1 MTSSTYTADTYEVV
15 GEGCM
20 STAAHERHLGYIP
33 DHETKVDL
41 LRNEAI
47 ATTVINLITRSDD
60 RPITIGVHGYWG
72 AGKSS
77 VLEMIAARFPD
88 QGKDT
93 LIIRYNGWQFQG
105 FEDAKIALI
114 EGIVQDLI
122 ENRSLATKA
131 ADQVRNILKRIEW
144 LKVAKRTGG
153 LAFNLLTGMPSPD
166 QISDIIGFVGSKLGS
181 PAEMLTK
188 ENAEAVVEEAKGY
201 WKEKGESPSVPNEI
215 RAFRAAFKDLM
226 AAANIKKL
234 VVLVDDLD
242 RCLPETAIETLEAIR
257 LFVMLPNTAFVI
269 GADENMIKYAV
280 TKHFPNLP
288 EGEVAAEYPRA
299 YLEKLIQVPFRI
311 PSMGDA
317 ETRTYLT
324 LLVVG
329 SIIGET
335 SNEFENLLKTAT
347 DYMSKPW
354 EQKSISEAEVRKA
367 LEDRYDEQIK
377 SAVIT
382 VHQIAPVLATGTS
395 GNPRHVKRFVN
406 ALNLRLQVS
415 EARGF
420 GDAIDQA
427 VLAKI
432 MLAEYFLPETM
443 FNLIARE
450 VAASLDGKSPSLGEL
465 EQAVFGARDE
475 PAADEKEA
483 KAALAPIATGVVL
496 QWTADAKIR
505 RWAETLPAL
514 ANVSLKPYLFVIN
527 DVKNHTASAALLDP
541 HLLEIVVKLNEGSFS
556 AKSISKDLRAL
567 SPPESGKVYD
577 EARLRL
583 LSATDLMTKPPLFEG
598 IVTFVETLQHFESR
612 YLDLLEEL
620 QPSKISGWI
629 ASGHDAAVKSAAGQA
644 RLVAVLDKWSK
655 SSNPALRGFASQA
668 HKLKAGK

>member
-1 MTSSTYTADTYEVV
+1 MTSSTYTIGTYEVV

-114 EGIVQDLI
+114 EGIVHDLI

-181 PAEMLTK
+181 PVEMLTK
-188 ENAEAVVEEAKGY
+188 ENAEAVAEEAKGY
-201 WKEKGESPSVPNEI
+201 WKEKGESPSVPSEI

-226 AAANIKKL
+226 AAAGIRKL

-280 TKHFPNLP
+280 TRHFPNLP

-311 PSMGDA
+311 PSMGHA

-335 SNEFENLLKTAT
+335 SKEFEKLLKTAT

-354 EQKSISEAEVRKA
+354 EQKSISEAEVRMA
-367 LEDRYDEQIK
+367 LGDSYDDKIK
-377 SAVIT
+377 SVVIT

-450 VAASLDGKSPSLGEL
+450 VASSLDGLSPSLGEL
-465 EQAVFGARDE
+465 EREVVG
-475 PAADEKEA
+475 A
-483 KAALAPIATGVVL
+483 KAEDTADKEDAKPVPLPGATGDVI
-496 QWTADAKIR
+496 QWTADTKIR

-514 ANVSLKPYLFVIN
+514 ADVSLKPYLFVIN

-556 AKSISKDLRAL
+556 AKSISKELKAL
-567 SPPESGKVYD
+567 SSTESGKVFD

-583 LSATDLMTKPPLFEG
+583 LSAPDMTAKPPLFEG
-598 IVTFVETLQHFESR
+598 IVTFVETLPHFEGR

-620 QPSKISGWI
+620 QPAKISGWI
-629 ASGHDAAVKSAAGQA
+629 SSGHDGAVKSAAGQA
-644 RLVAVLDKWSK
+644 RLVAVLEKWSK
-655 SSNPALRGFASQA
+655 SSNAALKIFASQA
-668 HKLKAGK
+668 HKLKAHK

>member
-1 MTSSTYTADTYEVV
+1 
-15 GEGCM
+15 M
-20 STAAHERHLGYIP
+20 SIAAHGRHLGYIP

-60 RPITIGVHGYWG
+60 RPVTIGVHGYWG

-114 EGIVQDLI
+114 EGIVHDLI

-166 QISDIIGFVGSKLGS
+166 QISEIIGFVGSKLGS
-181 PAEMLTK
+181 PVEMLTK

-226 AAANIKKL
+226 AAAGIKKL

-311 PSMGDA
+311 PSMGHA

-335 SNEFENLLKTAT
+335 SNRFENLLKTAT

-354 EQKSISEAEVRKA
+354 EQKSISEADVRRA
-367 LEDRYDEQIK
+367 LEDLYDEQIK

-406 ALNLRLQVS
+406 ALSLRLQVS

-420 GDAIDQA
+420 GDAIEQA

-450 VAASLDGKSPSLGEL
+450 VASSLDGRSPSLGEL
-465 EQAVFGARDE
+465 EQAVLGAREE
-475 PAADEKEA
+475 PAADDEQA
-483 KAALAPIATGVVL
+483 KAAPAPTATGDVL

-514 ANVSLKPYLFVIN
+514 ADVSLKPYLFVIN
-527 DVKNHTASAALLDP
+527 DVKNHTASSAVLDP

-556 AKSISKDLRAL
+556 AKSINKDLRAL
-567 SPPESGKVYD
+567 SPTESGKIYD

-583 LSATDLMTKPPLFEG
+583 LSAPDLMTKPPLFEG

-629 ASGHDAAVKSAAGQA
+629 ASGHDVAVKSAAGQA

-655 SSNPALRGFASQA
+655 SPNPALKGFASQA

>member
-1 MTSSTYTADTYEVV
+1 MSEAADK
-15 GEGCM
+15 
-20 STAAHERHLGYIP
+20 SHLAYIP

-47 ATTVINLITRSDD
+47 ANTVINLIRRSDD

-88 QGKDT
+88 QDKDT
-93 LIIRYNGWQFQG
+93 LVIRYNGWQFQG

-114 EGIVQDLI
+114 EGIVHDLI
-122 ENRSLATKA
+122 ENRSLTTKA
-131 ADQVRNILKRIEW
+131 ADQVRNILKRIDW

-153 LAFNLLTGMPSPD
+153 LAFNLATGMPSPD
-166 QISDIIGFVGSKLGS
+166 QIHDIIGFVGSKFGS
-181 PAEMLTK
+181 PAELLTK
-188 ENAEAVVEEAKGY
+188 ENAQTVVDEAKVY
-201 WKEKGESPSVPNEI
+201 WKEKGESPSVPSEI
-215 RAFRAAFKDLM
+215 RAFRAAFNDLM
-226 AAANIKKL
+226 DAADIKKL
-234 VVLVDDLD
+234 IVLVDDLD

-311 PSMGDA
+311 PSMGHA

-329 SIIGET
+329 SIVGEKT
-335 SNEFENLLKTAT
+335 KGFEKLLKTAT
-347 DYMSKPW
+347 EYMSKPW
-354 EQKSISEAEVRKA
+354 EQKSISEAEVQAA
-367 LEDRYDEQIK
+367 LGNDYDDRIK

-382 VHQIAPVLATGTS
+382 VHQIAPVLATGTN

-415 EARGF
+415 DARGF

-432 MLAEYFLPETM
+432 MLAEYFLPEAM

-450 VAASLDGKSPSLGEL
+450 VASSLDGRSASVGDL
-465 EQAVFGARDE
+465 ERAVIGINEAEKDE
-475 PAADEKEA
+475 EDA
-483 KAALAPIATGVVL
+483 KATSAASASADVL
-496 QWTADAKIR
+496 QWSADTKIR
-505 RWAETLPAL
+505 RWAETSPAL
-514 ANVSLKPYLFVIN
+514 SEIPLKPYLFVIN

-541 HLLEIVVKLNEGSFS
+541 HLLEIVVKLNDGSFS
-556 AKSISKDLRAL
+556 AKSISKEIIAL
-567 SPPESGKVYD
+567 SPTESSKVFD

-583 LSATDLMTKPPLFEG
+583 LSAPDLMAKPPLFEG
-598 IVTFVETLQHFESR
+598 IVTFVETLQHFEAR

-620 QPSKISGWI
+620 QTSKISGWI
-629 ASGHDAAVKSAAGQA
+629 ASGHDGPVKSAAGQA
-644 RLVAVLDKWSK
+644 RLLAVLEKWSK
-655 SSNPALRGFASQA
+655 SPNPALKGFASQA
-668 HKLKAGK
+668 HKLRAGK

>member
-1 MTSSTYTADTYEVV
+1 
-15 GEGCM
+15 M
-20 STAAHERHLGYIP
+20 SEAAHERHLGYIP

-47 ATTVINLITRSDD
+47 AKTVINLITLSDD

-93 LIIRYNGWQFQG
+93 LVIRYNGWQFQG

-114 EGIVQDLI
+114 EGIVHDLI

-131 ADQVRNILKRIEW
+131 ADQVRNILQRIDW
-144 LKVAKRTGG
+144 LKIAKRTGG
-153 LAFNLLTGMPSPD
+153 LAFNLATGLPSPD
-166 QISDIIGFVGSKLGS
+166 QLSDIVGFIGSKLGS
-181 PAEMLTK
+181 PAEVLTK
-188 ENAEAVVEEAKGY
+188 ENAEAVVERAKGY
-201 WKEKGESPSVPNEI
+201 WKEKGESPSVPSEI

-226 AAANIKKL
+226 TAAGIKKL

-311 PSMGDA
+311 PSMGHA

-335 SNEFENLLKTAT
+335 SKGFEKLLKTAT

-354 EQKSISEAEVRKA
+354 EQKSISEAEVREA
-367 LEDRYDEQIK
+367 LGNGYNDQVK

-382 VHQIAPVLATGTS
+382 VHQIAPVLATGTN

-427 VLAKI
+427 FLAKI

-450 VAASLDGKSPSLGEL
+450 VASSPDGRSPSLGEL
-465 EQAVFGARDE
+465 ERAVIGAKE
-475 PAADEKEA
+475 EEAADEDDA
-483 KAALAPIATGVVL
+483 KAGPSPTATGDVL
-496 QWTADAKIR
+496 QWTADTKIR

-514 ANVSLKPYLFVIN
+514 ADVPLKPYLFVIN

-541 HLLEIVVKLNEGSFS
+541 HLMEIVVKLNEGSFS
-556 AKSISKDLRAL
+556 AKSISKELKAL
-567 SPPESGKVYD
+567 SPTESGKVFD

-583 LSATDLMTKPPLFEG
+583 LSAPDLMTKTPLFEG
-598 IVTFVETLQHFESR
+598 IVTFVETLQHFEGR

-629 ASGHDAAVKSAAGQA
+629 SSGHDGAVKSAAGQA
-644 RLVAVLDKWSK
+644 RLVAVLEKWSK
-655 SSNPALRGFASQA
+655 SPNAALKIFASQA
-668 HKLKAGK
+668 HKLKAAK

>member
-1 MTSSTYTADTYEVV
+1 MSGTA
-15 GEGCM
+15 
-20 STAAHERHLGYIP
+20 HKRHLGYIP

-47 ATTVINLITRSDD
+47 AATVINLISRSDE

-93 LIIRYNGWQFQG
+93 LVIRYNGWQFQG

-114 EGIVQDLI
+114 EGIVHDLI

-131 ADQVRNILKRIEW
+131 VEEVRNILKRIDW
-144 LKVAKRTGG
+144 LKIAKRTGG
-153 LAFNLLTGMPSPD
+153 LAFNLATGLPSPD
-166 QISDIIGFVGSKLGS
+166 QLSDIVGFIGSKLGS
-181 PAEMLTK
+181 PADVLSK

-201 WKEKGESPSVPNEI
+201 LKEKGESPSVPSEI
-215 RAFRAAFKDLM
+215 RAFRAAFQDLM
-226 AAANIKKL
+226 KAAKIKKL

-311 PSMGDA
+311 PSMGHA

-329 SIIGET
+329 SIIGEA
-335 SNEFENLLKTAT
+335 SEGFEKLLTTAS
-347 DYMSKPW
+347 DYMSRPW
-354 EQKSISEAEVRKA
+354 EQKSISESDVREA
-367 LEDRYDEQIK
+367 LGNAYDDQIK
-377 SAVIT
+377 DAVLT
-382 VHQIAPVLATGTS
+382 VHQIAPVLATGTN
-395 GNPRHVKRFVN
+395 GNPRHAKRFVN
-406 ALNLRLQVS
+406 ALNLRLQIS

-420 GDAIDQA
+420 GDSIDQA

-450 VAASLDGKSPSLGEL
+450 VASSLDGRSPSLGEL
-465 EQAVFGARDE
+465 EREVLE
-475 PAADEKEA
+475 NKEETGEEETV
-483 KAALAPIATGVVL
+483 APSPPTTTGDVL
-496 QWTADAKIR
+496 QWTADTKIR

-514 ANVSLKPYLFVIN
+514 AGVALKPYLFVIN

-541 HLLEIVVKLNEGSFS
+541 HLLGIVVKLNEGTFS
-556 AKSISKDLRAL
+556 AKSISKDLKAL
-567 SPPESGKVYD
+567 GPTESGKVFD

-583 LSATDLMTKPPLFEG
+583 LASPDLMTKPPLFEG
-598 IVTFVETLQHFESR
+598 IATFVETLPHFEGR
-612 YLDLLEEL
+612 YLDLLDEL
-620 QPSKISGWI
+620 QPVKISGWI
-629 ASGHDAAVKSAAGQA
+629 SSGHDGAVKSDAGQA
-644 RLVAVLDKWSK
+644 RLVAILEKWSK
-655 SSNPALRGFASQA
+655 SQNPTLKGFASQA
-668 HKLKAGK
+668 HKLKVAR

>member
-1 MTSSTYTADTYEVV
+1 
-15 GEGCM
+15 M
-20 STAAHERHLGYIP
+20 SIAAHGRHLGYIP

-60 RPITIGVHGYWG
+60 RPVTIGVHGYWG

-114 EGIVQDLI
+114 EGIVHDLI

-166 QISDIIGFVGSKLGS
+166 QISEIIGFVGSKLGS
-181 PAEMLTK
+181 PVEMLTK

-226 AAANIKKL
+226 AAAGIKKL

-311 PSMGDA
+311 PSMGHA

-335 SNEFENLLKTAT
+335 SNRFENLLKTAT

-354 EQKSISEAEVRKA
+354 EQKSISEADVRRA
-367 LEDRYDEQIK
+367 LEDLYDEQIK

-406 ALNLRLQVS
+406 ALSLRLQVS

-420 GDAIDQA
+420 GDAIEQA

-450 VAASLDGKSPSLGEL
+450 VASSLDGRSPSLGEL
-465 EQAVFGARDE
+465 EQAVLGAREE
-475 PAADEKEA
+475 PAADDEQA
-483 KAALAPIATGVVL
+483 KAAPAPTATGDVL

-514 ANVSLKPYLFVIN
+514 ADVSLKPYLFVIN
-527 DVKNHTASAALLDP
+527 DVKNHTASSAVLDT

-567 SPPESGKVYD
+567 SPTESGKIYD

-583 LSATDLMTKPPLFEG
+583 LSAPDLMTKPPLFEG

-629 ASGHDAAVKSAAGQA
+629 ASGHDVAVKSAAGQA

-655 SSNPALRGFASQA
+655 SPNPALKGFASQA